1 MADSIL
7 SGLRGSLRAY
17 VKREVHRVCRENPN
31 FRRSRYSFWRR
42 AIDTLVVDRSI
53 GGFCLLYFVVLAT
66 TLFAE
71 WLGHRDIWEHTLSYP
86 RTLSLS
92 FLKDVASYLITAQI
106 GVLAI
111 VSVAV
116 GVVTLLSERDDGA
129 SINTDIR
136 LYYVESYSRELA
148 VSGVA
153 LLLVLTVQMFWPA
166 QHILHALSYR
176 QVGTW
181 SELTLSIAHS
191 MWFCVNLL
199 LFFQFISTTLHFVEP
214 SSRESLRERYSA
226 NEVIPNDAA
235 ARLTNVLYANLCQTI
250 FGNVDPEKGPIVF
263 FGHNFLENT
272 TPEIYVDFGS
282 QARLVDVYVRPLKWA
297 LSRWQRRV
305 RAQPAQ
311 RRRFGAPLWNDSIA
325 VAPNFEG
332 ELTGRTPLLWR
343 TGAVGLSPIEQWVI
357 RRSLRFSRTSLSRE
371 GLTPDNFLEQLVDRV
386 VRQIEQGTITGFR
399 AALREAVKYHSFVL
413 AAQNTV
419 DEDGNPFNLA
429 EVSNGMSRP
438 DADWV
443 HQYRRAFAVACDRM
457 GTDTAFINHL
467 SNLASRLTPQDGISF
482 SPRVIET
489 LLDLGPQ
496 EAQAFEDW
504 VSKRNAS
511 DLDQGGLTGSDKRA
525 YDDALIGF
533 IGGWESLLQ
542 FLTYSFA
549 THGDKA
555 KNDAILWSNFSR
567 ALPILRTHLKWT
579 SYFLAIAVWNND
591 ALGADRYR
599 DQLLRW
605 LSAFY
610 LEIDRAHGFR
620 NTFLFLPDLA
630 DREWNDIRIEATSRM
645 AYGQEALLP
654 GAVIGVV
661 LRELH
666 FDAICIT
673 GLIAL
678 HWHATG
684 IQSSGLAAE
693 TAVLTLNQ
701 QRRIE
706 DGTLLGADRPK
717 GAFRLLLD
725 FVVRYAL
732 NPRFKKGS
740 YTATVD
746 SLIARLLD
754 LASPNMIGGRLYSSF
769 GSEGLEK
776 IYYTLLAALAATV
789 ATTKDHEIAEL
800 LETLKVEERL
810 QSDKAATH
818 FVWTMNRLVQCID
831 QVQSGTRETYD
842 RALLAFDKEIDI
854 EVVTKRLREILLSAA
869 STVEQLRK
877 QRIADAPLDEER
889 LKRLRHYVSQSVLN
903 AGSCP
908 SCFIGY
914 RIEADRTDAI
924 PPSPGRFGRFSRGL
938 FTSPPMAST
947 SFDEIPGMFR
957 EMVHDVL
964 TGVFWRSLY
973 HRPKR
978 LTTADISKA
987 TDGFWQTIFAASG
1000 DVGPEPILL
1009 VPYEPIGSELTMAGF
1024 LDGNVAGTPLVKEEG
1039 IGGARGTNYLGT
1051 LNGIRVYNAPALDKQ
1066 AILCSSRLV
1075 ESLTYGVVNSPD
1087 DLVDFSFIVDEDVE
1101 RCLIEFHF
1109 AQRINW
1115 ADHPFLEVQF
1125 EEAGEGVV
1133 ATI

>member
-1 MADSIL
+1 
-7 SGLRGSLRAY
+7 LRRL
-17 VKREVHRVCRENPN
+17 
-31 FRRSRYSFWRR
+31 RYSFWRR
-42 AIDTLVVDRSI
+42 AIDALVVDRSI
-53 GGFCLLYFVVLAT
+53 GGFCVFYFVILAT
-66 TLFAE
+66 TIFSE
-71 WLGHRDIWEHTLSYP
+71 WLGHRDVWEHTLSYP

-106 GVLAI
+106 GILAI

-129 SINTDIR
+129 STNTDIR

-153 LLLVLTVQMFWPA
+153 LLLVLTVQIFWPA

-235 ARLTNVLYANLCQTI
+235 ARLINVLYANLCQTI
-250 FGNVDPEKGPIVF
+250 FGNVDPEKGPVVL

-272 TPEIYVDFGS
+272 TPEIYVNFGS

-297 LSRWQRRV
+297 LSRWERRV

-311 RRRFGAPLWNDSIA
+311 RHRFGAPPWNDSIA

-332 ELTGRTPLLWR
+332 ELTGKTPLLWR

-357 RRSLRFSRTSLSRE
+357 RRSLRFSRTSLPRE
-371 GLTPDNFLEQLVDRV
+371 GLTPDNFLEQLVDHV

-419 DEDGNPFNLA
+419 DEDGKPFNLA

-467 SNLASRLTPQDGISF
+467 SNLASRLTPQDGINF

-511 DLDQGGLTGSDKRA
+511 NIDHGGLTGSDKRA

-549 THGDKA
+549 THGNKA
-555 KNDAILWSNFSR
+555 KNDAVLWSNFAR
-567 ALPILRTHLKWT
+567 ALPILQTHLKWT

-591 ALGADRYR
+591 VLGAARYR

-605 LSAFY
+605 LGAFY

-630 DREWNDIRIEATSRM
+630 NREWDDIRIEVTSRM

-654 GAVIGVV
+654 GAVTGVV

-706 DGTLLGADRPK
+706 DGTLLGAERPK

-740 YTATVD
+740 YAATVD
-746 SLIARLLD
+746 SVIARLMD

-769 GSEGLEK
+769 GSDGLEK

-818 FVWTMNRLVQCID
+818 FVWTMSRLVQCID

-924 PPSPGRFGRFSRGL
+924 PPSSGRFGRFSRGL

-947 SFDEIPGMFR
+947 SFDEILGMFR

-964 TGVFWRSLY
+964 TGAFWRSLY

-1024 LDGNVAGTPLVKEEG
+1024 RDGNVAGTPLVKEEG
-1039 IGGARGTNYLGT
+1039 IGVARGTNYLGT
-1051 LNGIRVYNAPALDKQ
+1051 LNGIRIYNAPALDKQ

-1115 ADHPFLEVQF
+1115 ADHHFLEVQF
-1125 EEAGEGVV
+1125 EEAGGGLV
-1133 ATI
+1133 ATN